1 MLQITVRRSS
11 ADLAEGPRQGPL
23 IDPGNA
29 TQILHVYKIFG
40 VCARDLFKMIDD
52 LSVPLGSLYRHD
64 ERRSRTSSCLNR
76 RFLGERPAIEI
87 DLSQKYCRSF
97 SCLASFKKREW

>member
-64 ERRSRTSSCLNR
+64 ERQSRTSSCLR
-76 RFLGERPAIEI
+76 SEAI
-87 DLSQKYCRSF
+87 LSR
-97 SCLASFKKREW
+97 AAGHRN